1 MGAGDGRDCGPLQSR
16 CPLSARPGD
25 LDGLERSVDCATRQ
39 VDAAEGVIEAHACR
53 RQRVLRGRHEG
64 RNGRRG
70 AQGTESGLVEIKKL
84 GDDFFL
90 FCQQ

>member
-1 MGAGDGRDCGPLQSR
+1 MVGRPL
-16 CPLSARPGD
+16 PARTGD
-25 LDGLERSVDCATRQ
+25 LDGPERRDDRAAGP